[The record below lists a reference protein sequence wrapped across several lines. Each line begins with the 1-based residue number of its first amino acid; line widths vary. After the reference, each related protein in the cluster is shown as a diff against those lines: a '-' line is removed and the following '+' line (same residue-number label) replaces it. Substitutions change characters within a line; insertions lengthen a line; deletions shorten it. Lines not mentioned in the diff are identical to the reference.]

1 LKFFNVILGSNTNL
15 KQHFALRIVF
25 LLCILLVVFGQVMA
39 QSARLQVV
47 NLSTALGTADI
58 YFNGNKF
65 KDDVNLNTATYSES
79 IDVGLNASFALAAA
93 SSISVADGIASFS
106 SDIRADSNYI
116 LVVYDNNTVVP
127 AIPAL
132 LLLKDIK
139 NAASDPTKSDVVFVH
154 LSPSAKKMNPVYTF
168 LQRQLSVSTIIN
180 NKDYN
185 PKTILI

>member
-116 LVVYDNNTVVP
+116 YW
-127 AIPAL
+127 
-132 LLLKDIK
+132 
-139 NAASDPTKSDVVFVH
+139 
-154 LSPSAKKMNPVYTF
+154 
-168 LQRQLSVSTIIN
+168 
-180 NKDYN
+180 
-185 PKTILI
+185 